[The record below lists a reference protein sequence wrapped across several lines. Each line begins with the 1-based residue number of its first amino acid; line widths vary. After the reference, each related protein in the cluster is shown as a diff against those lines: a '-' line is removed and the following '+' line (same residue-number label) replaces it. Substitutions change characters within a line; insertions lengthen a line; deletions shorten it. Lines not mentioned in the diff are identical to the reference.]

1 MQCVCYH
8 KKKLFSTII
17 FLSKFEIFLNSLLQT
32 KDFCLKK
39 KKEFSDFIMQLYFYA
54 TFFLKNKI

>member
-39 KKEFSDFIMQLYFYA
+39 KKNFQILLCNYIFMQL
-54 TFFLKNKI
+54 FF

>member
-39 KKEFSDFIMQLYFYA
+39 KKKNFQILLCNYIFMQL
-54 TFFLKNKI
+54 FF